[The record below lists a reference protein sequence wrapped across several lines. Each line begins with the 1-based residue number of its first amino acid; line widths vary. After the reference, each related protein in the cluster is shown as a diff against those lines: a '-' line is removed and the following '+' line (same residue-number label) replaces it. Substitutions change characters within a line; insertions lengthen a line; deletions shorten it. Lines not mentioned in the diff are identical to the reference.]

1 MGHDGASRR
10 LPGSARL
17 SHRDRRHRFQY
28 RPTPGLIARL
38 DAALIGASTEGPIDV
53 IGQSFGGIL
62 ALDLARRYPDRVRKV
77 VTLCSPVCV
86 PITTPV
92 APLVH
97 LFKPFYD
104 TDWLLRHSAAPRTSG
119 APVIALHTEEDGIV

>member
-1 MGHDGASRR
+1 M
-10 LPGSARL
+10 
-17 SHRDRRHRFQY
+17 
-28 RPTPGLIARL
+28 
-38 DAALIGASTEGPIDV
+38 

-119 APVIALHTEEDGIV
+119 APVIALHTEEDGIVDWRECLREPLPDCENVRVTDAHVTIGSSPSAQAAIAWALST